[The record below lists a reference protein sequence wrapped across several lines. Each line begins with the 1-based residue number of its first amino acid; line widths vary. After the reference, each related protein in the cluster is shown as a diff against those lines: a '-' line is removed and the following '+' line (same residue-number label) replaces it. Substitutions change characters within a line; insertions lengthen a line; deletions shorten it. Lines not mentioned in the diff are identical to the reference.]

1 MKCSTTV
8 SGGREIRLEGIRLV
22 LFLIIGFSDLK
33 CRECRRVWHRNVGRT
48 VWFRAQDNPSMR
60 SQKFDYR
67 RKTLIRSLYKLQPSA
82 RHAQPPA
89 NGSCGRRKPPRPLP
103 DAHRSHSAERGRPQS
118 VYGGQISSFPAAEVV
133 ATGKA
138 VKCRM
143 SAEMIYCPQ
152 I

>member
-89 NGSCGRRKPPRPLP
+89 NGSCGRRKPPVHCLMPIALTQRKGVGPNRCMV
-103 DAHRSHSAERGRPQS
+103 DRSVPFQPQ
-118 VYGGQISSFPAAEVV
+118 
-133 ATGKA
+133 K
-138 VKCRM
+138 
-143 SAEMIYCPQ
+143 
-152 I
+152 